1 MKRAGKFFG
10 TVIIAVFV
18 SFFNAGWDLALAQQ
32 KQELGLK
39 NLTVLGGNPGGP
51 MGIMTEGFCETIRRT
66 YRDTNVTM
74 QPGGDGPNQIRV
86 AKGEVQFGGG
96 YGATV
101 YACYKGTPPFGKAS
115 PNLRMLVGLNNKAAF
130 QFLIRDSTGINT
142 FDQIKEQSF
151 PLKVTLNKVGSMMEV
166 AGRTVLNA
174 YGITYADIGKWGG
187 KVFHEAFGNA
197 VPMIKTGQLDAIVGI
212 PEYPA
217 SAYMEVGNAVDVHIL
232 PLREDIID
240 KVAQQLGGTRRGVV
254 PAGTYTFLKKDL
266 TTFVTSLVL
275 VTSAQQPDDL
285 VYRVLKAF
293 YNNLK
298 YYSSTYGSVND
309 YKPEDMIIYKGIPL
323 HPGAEKFYK
332 EIGLLK

>member
-1 MKRAGKFFG
+1 
-10 TVIIAVFV
+10 
-18 SFFNAGWDLALAQQ
+18 
-32 KQELGLK
+32 
-39 NLTVLGGNPGGP
+39 
-51 MGIMTEGFCETIRRT
+51 
-66 YRDTNVTM
+66 
-74 QPGGDGPNQIRV
+74 
-86 AKGEVQFGGG
+86 
-96 YGATV
+96 
-101 YACYKGTPPFGKAS
+101 
-115 PNLRMLVGLNNKAAF
+115 
-130 QFLIRDSTGINT
+130 
-142 FDQIKEQSF
+142 
-151 PLKVTLNKVGSMMEV
+151 MMEV